1 MPDSKQAIRVMI
13 VDDSLLVRRGVRAVI
28 STHRSTRTI
37 EVVAE
42 AIDVASAVRTA
53 MKANPDVILLDIRLP
68 DGSGVDACREIIRR
82 LPEAAVL
89 MLTSFADDKL
99 LYESVVAGAKG
110 YLMKEIDPDRFME
123 SIVNA
128 AEGRAVLTTD
138 LTARVLR
145 LLRSGPPPAPTDL
158 AKLSRQ
164 EHRVLALVSAGQTN
178 RMIGD
183 QLGLSEFTVKNYL
196 VSVFEKLNVKRRS
209 QAAALFAQSAQNNK

>member
-28 STHRSTRTI
+28 STHRSTRPI

>member
-1 MPDSKQAIRVMI
+1 MI
-13 VDDSLLVRRGVRAVI
+13 VDDSLLVRRGIRAVI
-28 STHRSTRTI
+28 STHRSTRPI

-53 MKANPDVILLDIRLP
+53 TKAKPDVILLDIRLP
-68 DGSGVDACREIIRR
+68 DGSGVDACREIIKRQ
-82 LPEAAVL
+82 PEAAVL
-89 MLTSFADDKL
+89 MLTSFAGDKL

-145 LLRSGPPPAPTDL
+145 LLRSGPPPAQTDL

-178 RMIGD
+178 RKIGD

-196 VSVFEKLNVKRRS
+196 VSVFGKLNVKRRS
-209 QAAALFAQSAQNNK
+209 QAAALFAQSVQDDK

>member
-1 MPDSKQAIRVMI
+1 MI

-28 STHRSTRTI
+28 STHRSTRPI